1 MTFNSIVK
9 TLPSY
14 TLRTSKIF
22 EENKICLKILQHT
35 PEINKKYKDK
45 YNYFYYYL
53 YKLFGKDLAIKLMI
67 NYIIELFINIPQNY
81 YYKLYTNVCYK
92 LYENKFMLV
101 KTPFNI
107 NKNNDINYIN
117 EFQNKFSLYQISK
130 IYKHKEY
137 KPSQKNFTEL
147 TYITLSS
154 CNLLVTLYNNK
165 TNIEK
170 IHFSSK
176 SHTYT
181 ILFEDEVFL
190 NNQDILINILLNKI
204 CLCSD
209 CLNIRKNKIAM
220 KLEKNKYKDFHNGKN
235 FWLDPLQHKYI

>member
-1 MTFNSIVK
+1 MIYNSIIK

-14 TLRTSKIF
+14 TLRASKIF
-22 EENKICLKILQHT
+22 EENKINSQILNHNPQ
-35 PEINKKYKDK
+35 INNKYKDK

-53 YKLFGKDLAIKLMI
+53 YKIFGEDLAIKIMI
-67 NYIIELFINIPQNY
+67 NYVIELFINIPQNY
-81 YYKLYTNVCYK
+81 YFKLYTNICYK

-107 NKNNDINYIN
+107 NKTNNEIYIN
-117 EFQNKFSLYQISK
+117 DFKNKFSLYQIIK
-130 IYKHKEY
+130 VYKHKEY

-170 IHFSSK
+170 IHFSSQ
-176 SHTYT
+176 SHIIR
-181 ILFEDEVFL
+181 ILFEDEIFL
-190 NNQDILINILLNKI
+190 NNQDSLINILLNKI
-204 CLCSD
+204 CLCSN
-209 CLNIRKNKIAM
+209 CLNIRKNKKAM
-220 KLEKNKYKDFHNGKN
+220 QLEKTKYKNFHNAQN